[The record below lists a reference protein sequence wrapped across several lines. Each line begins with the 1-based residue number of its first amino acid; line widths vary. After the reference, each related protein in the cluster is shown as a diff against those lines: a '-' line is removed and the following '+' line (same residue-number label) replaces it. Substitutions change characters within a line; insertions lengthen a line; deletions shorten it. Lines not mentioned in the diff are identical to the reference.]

1 MAEHDELIK
10 TFKELQDNYIKALER
25 ENEELRKQLD
35 SERQKTEQLEKTINE
50 NKTRDTLEEAR
61 RQIEKAT
68 KVPGDYWNHPPQPS
82 INPWTTP
89 IGPRDGSGN
98 WGNQPIWTTSDR
110 TTMIGTSSNGATVD
124 ATSLNGSAAD
134 MAKQY
139 ATMRNEVAKIIEHQ
153 NTVRRMQE
161 GGDDD

>member
-35 SERQKTEQLEKTINE
+35 SERQKTEQLEKALNDS
-50 NKTRDTLEEAR
+50 KTRDNLEEAR

-68 KVPGDYWNHPPQPS
+68 KVPSDYWNQPQPS

-110 TTMIGTSSNGATVD
+110 TTMIGTSSNGVTLEG
-124 ATSLNGSAAD
+124 TSFNSSAAVL
-134 MAKQY
+134 AKQY
-139 ATMRNEVAKIIEHQ
+139 FDARNEVAKVIEHH

>member
-1 MAEHDELIK
+1 MADHDELIK

-35 SERQKTEQLEKTINE
+35 SERQKTEQLEKALNDS
-50 NKTRDTLEEAR
+50 KTLDALQEAR

-68 KVPGDYWNHPPQPS
+68 KIPSDFWNQPPQPS

-110 TTMIGTSSNGATVD
+110 TTMIGTSSNGVTLEG
-124 ATSLNGSAAD
+124 TSFNSSAAD
-134 MAKQY
+134 MAQKY
-139 ATMRNEVAKIIEHQ
+139 ASMKNEVEKIMQHQ
-153 NTVRRMQE
+153 ALVRSLQD

>member
-1 MAEHDELIK
+1 MTEHDELIK

-35 SERQKTEQLEKTINE
+35 SERQKTEQLEKALNDS
-50 NKTRDTLEEAR
+50 KTLDALQEAR

-68 KVPGDYWNHPPQPS
+68 KVPGDYWNPPKPS

-89 IGPRDGSGN
+89 IGPRDGTGN
-98 WGNQPIWTTSDR
+98 WGNQPIWTTSDK
-110 TTMIGTSSNGATVD
+110 TTMIGTTSNGTTIEG
-124 ATSLNGSAAD
+124 TSFNVSAAN

-139 ATMRNEVAKIIEHQ
+139 ASMRNEVAKVIEHQ